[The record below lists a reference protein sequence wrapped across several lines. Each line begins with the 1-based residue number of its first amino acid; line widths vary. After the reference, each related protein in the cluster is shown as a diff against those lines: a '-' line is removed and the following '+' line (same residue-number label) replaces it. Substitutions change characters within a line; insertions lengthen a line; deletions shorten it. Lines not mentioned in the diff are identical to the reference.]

1 MVYLLFESKT
11 KKMNKLRVSIIPFNL
26 KIQQEWAF
34 SVCTYTPGTL
44 QRNFLQIY
52 AVLKKP
58 TRAFCF
64 NLKIA

>member
-34 SVCTYTPGTL
+34 LAWTPGTL
-44 QRNFLQIY
+44 ERNFLKIY

-58 TRAFCF
+58 TRGF
-64 NLKIA
+64 